1 MTAREQSSGT
11 AVVAAYEATREE
23 NSALRDV
30 RNRRPKKQIAPRL
43 KVTHDGNLA
52 SIQPDHPDLLTGS
65 LLLAAS
71 VGTTS
76 LEFLNGLVAQ
86 ISTVTSKGQRPDER
100 GINFMLSMIR
110 AVEPKDEIEAM
121 LAAQMAAV
129 HMATMTF
136 ARRLAQAE
144 NIAQQD
150 SAQQGFN
157 KLVRSFAAQ
166 VETLKR
172 HRTGGEQK
180 VTVQHVTVN
189 EGGQAVVGNIT
200 NRRGGGRR
208 KKGKPT
214 S

>member
-1 MTAREQSSGT
+1 
-11 AVVAAYEATREE
+11 
-23 NSALRDV
+23 
-30 RNRRPKKQIAPRL
+30 
-43 KVTHDGNLA
+43 
-52 SIQPDHPDLLTGS
+52 
-65 LLLAAS
+65 
-71 VGTTS
+71 
-76 LEFLNGLVAQ
+76 
-86 ISTVTSKGQRPDER
+86 
-100 GINFMLSMIR
+100 MIR

-189 EGGQAVVGNIT
+189 EGGQAVVGNIST
-200 NRRGGGRR
+200 DGVGPGA
-208 KKGKPT
+208 KKESRPHEKQTAHAP
-214 S
+214 

>member
-1 MTAREQSSGT
+1 
-11 AVVAAYEATREE
+11 
-23 NSALRDV
+23 
-30 RNRRPKKQIAPRL
+30 
-43 KVTHDGNLA
+43 
-52 SIQPDHPDLLTGS
+52 
-65 LLLAAS
+65 
-71 VGTTS
+71 
-76 LEFLNGLVAQ
+76 
-86 ISTVTSKGQRPDER
+86 
-100 GINFMLSMIR
+100 MLSLIR

-189 EGGQAVVGNIT
+189 EGGQAVVGNIS
-200 NRRGGGRR
+200 NRRGGARR

-214 S
+214 SRKANCPCTLAPVAPRGRSGPASVAGLPPSGAGRCAASMGPAVEGQRGHGTAATSTGCSRPKRCSSDVPPQRSCARRAKPSVR